1 MYIKLDK
8 NNTKKWKNKLTE
20 KHNGE
25 RKKEKLTF
33 HASRVDGENQTFSER
48 RDSNASTSLYT
59 KLEP

>member
-8 NNTKKWKNKLTE
+8 NNTKKRKNKLTE
-20 KHNGE
+20 KHNRE

-33 HASRVDGENQTFSER
+33 HASRVDDENQTFSER
-48 RDSNASTSLYT
+48 RDWNASNSFYT